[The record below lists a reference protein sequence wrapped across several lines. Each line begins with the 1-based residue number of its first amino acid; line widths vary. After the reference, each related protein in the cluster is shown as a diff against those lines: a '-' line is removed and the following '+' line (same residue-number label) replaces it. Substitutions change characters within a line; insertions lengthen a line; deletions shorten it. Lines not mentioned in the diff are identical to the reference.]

1 MDYYQ
6 QQLDPFEVQTQI
18 ERGQDP
24 LARTPDELIAAA
36 RKAKE
41 LGYTPEGLSRL
52 DKDWV
57 ARTGF
62 DPFRTQ
68 VIPNGAKTLGG
79 YYIPNSFDKR
89 AIEANEKRVG
99 LPAGTIKGPDTMG
112 VAQANLDAWKGGS
125 TASHEATH
133 RGFYRMLPQVSGY
146 DEHERAVRLRDIE
159 FEDPNSPRGKHVRG
173 LVPKDAKVLA
183 HSPEAWAILLANRGR
198 DANRARQVVQG
209 VGPVPTMQHAL
220 KYNTPT
226 REDLAAHAKA
236 LQVGRD
242 LMPIASVGAPQNVA
256 KARPEVAPPRTPP
269 QPVRPAPDPRTAA
282 YDAQNQSAQR
292 QAAVESG
299 ALRQVKPLEGE
310 LARWSTQKVV

>member
-6 QQLDPFEVQTQI
+6 QQLDPFEVQVQI

-24 LARTPDELIAAA
+24 LAKTPDELIAAA

-57 ARTGF
+57 ARVGF

-68 VIPNGAKTLGG
+68 VFPTGSNKVGG
-79 YYIPNSFDKR
+79 YYIPPYFTKEH
-89 AIEANEKRVG
+89 IANDERGKDLR
-99 LPAGTIKGPDTMG
+99 PGTIKGPDTMG
-112 VAQANLDAWKGGS
+112 ISQAAKDAWVGGS

-133 RGFYRMLPQVSGY
+133 RGFYRILPQVSDY
-146 DEHERAVRLRDIE
+146 DAHEHAVRLRDLE
-159 FEDPNSPRGKHVRG
+159 FERPNSERSKFLREIMPPNVAT
-173 LVPKDAKVLA
+173 PPY
-183 HSPEAWAILLANRGR
+183 SPEAWAIQLANRGR
-198 DANRARQVVQG
+198 DVNRARQVVQG

-236 LQVGRD
+236 LQAGRD
-242 LMPIASVGAPQNVA
+242 LTPVASVGAPQNVA
-256 KARPEVAPPRTPP
+256 RARPEAAPPTAPQ
-269 QPVRPAPDPRTAA
+269 QPVRAVPDPRTAS

-292 QAAVESG
+292 QAAVERG
-299 ALRQVKPLEGE
+299 ELQQVKPLEGE
-310 LARWSTQKVV
+310 LARWSTKKVV

>member
-6 QQLDPFEVQTQI
+6 QQLDPFEVQVQI

-24 LARTPDELIAAA
+24 LARTPDELIATA

-62 DPFRTQ
+62 DPYRTQ
-68 VIPNGAKTLGG
+68 IFPTGSNKVGG
-79 YYIPNSFDKR
+79 YYIPPYFTKEH
-89 AIEANEKRVG
+89 IANDERGKDLR
-99 LPAGTIKGPDTMG
+99 PGTIKGPDTIG
-112 VAQANLDAWKGGS
+112 ISQASKDAWENAA
-125 TASHEATH
+125 TANHEATH

-146 DEHERAVRLRDIE
+146 DAHERAVRLRDLE
-159 FEDPNSPRGKHVRG
+159 FERPDSERSKFLRK
-173 LVPKDAKVLA
+173 LVPPGASMSSY
-183 HSPEAWAILLANRGR
+183 SPEAWAVQLANRGR

-209 VGPVPTMQHAL
+209 VGPVPMMQHAL
-220 KYNTPT
+220 KHNTPT

-236 LQVGRD
+236 LQAGRN
-242 LMPIASVGAPQNVA
+242 LIPVASVGAPQNVA
-256 KARPEVAPPRTPP
+256 RARPEVAPTSTPT
-269 QPVRPAPDPRTAA
+269 QPVRAVPDPKTAA

-292 QAAVESG
+292 QAAVERDE
-299 ALRQVKPLEGE
+299 LQQVKPLAGE

>member
-18 ERGQDP
+18 EQGRDP

-57 ARTGF
+57 TRVGF

-68 VIPNGAKTLGG
+68 IVPDGSNKFGG
-79 YYIPNSFDKR
+79 YYIPGTFGR
-89 AIEANEKRVG
+89 EAIATHEGLAG

-112 VAQANLDAWKGGS
+112 VTQKSKDLWKDGATAN
-125 TASHEATH
+125 HEATH
-133 RGFYRMLPQVSGY
+133 RGFYRMLPQVSGF
-146 DEHERAVRLRDIE
+146 DEHERTVRLRDLE
-159 FEDPNSPRGKHVRG
+159 FGIPGSTHLKELATK
-173 LVPKDAKVLA
+173 VPKNARIPEY
-183 HSPEAWAILLANRGR
+183 SPEAYAIQLANRGR

-209 VGPVPTMQHAL
+209 VGPVPMMQHAL

-226 REDLAAHAKA
+226 REDLAAHARA

-256 KARPEVAPPRTPP
+256 KARPEATPPRTPP

-292 QAAVESG
+292 QAAVERG
-299 ALRQVKPLEGE
+299 DLQQVKPLEGE

>member
-6 QQLDPFEVQTQI
+6 QQLDPFEVQVQI

-68 VIPNGAKTLGG
+68 IIPDGSNKFGG
-79 YYIPNSFDKR
+79 YYIPPSFDR
-89 AIEANEKRVG
+89 QQIETHEKLAG
-99 LPAGTIKGPDTMG
+99 LPVGTIKGPDTMG
-112 VAQANLDAWKGGS
+112 VTQKNLNLWKDGATAN
-125 TASHEATH
+125 HEATH
-133 RGFYRMLPQVSGY
+133 RGFYKMLPQVSGY

-159 FEDPNSPRGKHVRG
+159 FGKPGSAHLREMVTK
-173 LVPKDAKVLA
+173 VPKNAEIPEY
-183 HSPEAWAILLANRGR
+183 SPEAWAVQLANKGR
-198 DANRARQVVQG
+198 DANRTRQVVQG

-242 LMPIASVGAPQNVA
+242 LMPVASVGAPQNVA
-256 KARPEVAPPRTPP
+256 KARPEAAPPRTPP
-269 QPVRPAPDPRTAA
+269 QPVRVVPDPRTAA

-292 QAAVESG
+292 RAAVERG
-299 ALRQVKPLEGE
+299 ELQQVKPLAGE

>member
-41 LGYTPEGLSRL
+41 LGYTPEGLRRL

-57 ARTGF
+57 TRVGF

-68 VIPNGAKTLGG
+68 IFPTGSNKVGG
-79 YYIPNSFDKR
+79 YYIPPYFTTEHIASDERGKDLR
-89 AIEANEKRVG
+89 
-99 LPAGTIKGPDTMG
+99 PGTIKGPDTIG
-112 VAQANLDAWKGGS
+112 ISQAAKDAWENAA
-125 TASHEATH
+125 TANHEATH
-133 RGFYRMLPQVSGY
+133 RGFYKMLPQVSSY
-146 DEHERAVRLRDIE
+146 DAHERAVRLRDLE
-159 FEDPNSPRGKHVRG
+159 FERPNSERSKFLRETMPPGATT
-173 LVPKDAKVLA
+173 PFY
-183 HSPEAWAILLANRGR
+183 SPEAYAIQLANRGR

-226 REDLAAHAKA
+226 REDLASHAKA

-242 LMPIASVGAPQNVA
+242 LMPVASVGAPQNVA
-256 KARPEVAPPRTPP
+256 RARPEAAPPRTPL
-269 QPVRPAPDPRTAA
+269 QPPRPAPDPGTAA

-299 ALRQVKPLEGE
+299 ALQQVKPLAGE